1 MHHADGHAG
10 RNGRAGYS
18 LTTDLA
24 CHATRPKPPSP
35 YERGLSVIRGLW
47 AVLTLRE
54 AGVALSFGPDGG
66 LLAGPEKVLTPALRL
81 LIVTWRAEI
90 LARLTREGKRP

>member
-1 MHHADGHAG
+1 MHHANGHVG

-24 CHATRPKPPSP
+24 CHAISPKQPSP

-54 AGVALSFGPDGG
+54 TGVTLSLAADGG

-90 LARLTREGKRP
+90 LARLTREGKR